1 MAHPAGCF
9 LPVPRPLPLDHHCP
23 WREEAEELK
32 AEVGRIGGELDVLKG
47 QLAALQ
53 RHVFGKKTE
62 RLPPVATELRAD
74 AARPESRAERDA
86 AALEK
91 RRERA
96 ARRAAECP
104 TREIRHAVPAQKRR
118 CPACGSQE
126 LKALGKGRTTEVYEY
141 LPARFERQVHVQE
154 VLSCKCG
161 QGLVTAPAPARVV
174 DRGEYGPGF
183 LAHVVTSKCADA
195 MPLHR
200 LAQRVE
206 RGGVPMSRSTLT
218 DLFHLSASVLLPLSS
233 HLLQC
238 IAASEVV
245 WADETPLR
253 VLDVKKTRL
262 GYLWTFLTQNE
273 RGEWLIGY
281 RFSMGRASKTP
292 KQVLGGTLGALVVDA
307 YTGYNA
313 VTVPQGRVRVGCW
326 AHVRRR
332 FFDALA
338 TAPEARQAM
347 DLILELYRVEAQAR
361 DADVVR
367 TAAHRE
373 LRQLRSAPVLEQLHA
388 WLEEQAPRHPPK
400 GPLGQAISYALKQW
414 EALSRFVSDA
424 RLPLDNN
431 RAEAAL
437 RKAALGRK
445 NFLFVGHEAAGE
457 NLAGLYALVATC
469 EANGVNPEEYL
480 ADVLLRV
487 QTHPNSRIGELLP
500 HEWKRLR
507 AADSS

>member
-1 MAHPAGCF
+1 MPRE
-9 LPVPRPLPLDHHCP
+9 LPQDHFCP

-32 AEVGRIGGELDVLKG
+32 AEVSRIGGEVDALKG

-53 RHVFGKKTE
+53 RHVFGRRAEK
-62 RLPPVATELRAD
+62 LPTVAAELRGDAD
-74 AARPESRAERDA
+74 STAARAEA
-86 AALEK
+86 AKQK

-96 ARRAAECP
+96 SRKEEEAPA
-104 TREIRHAVPAQKRR
+104 REIRHAVPTEGRR
-118 CPACGSQE
+118 CPACGGE
-126 LKALGKGRTTEVYEY
+126 DMKPLGKGRASVLYEY
-141 LPARFERQVHVQE
+141 VPARFEKQVHVQE
-154 VLSCKCG
+154 VLACACG
-161 QGLVTAPAPARVV
+161 RGVVTAPPPARVV

-183 LAHVVTSKCADA
+183 IAHVVTSKCADA

-206 RGGVPMSRSTLT
+206 RSGVPMSRSTLT
-218 DLFHLSASVLLPLSS
+218 DLFHQAASVLLPLSQ

-238 IAASEVV
+238 IAAADVV

-273 RGEWLIGY
+273 AGEWLIGY
-281 RFSMGRASKTP
+281 RFSMGRASRTP
-292 KQVLGGTLGALVVDA
+292 KEVLGGTSGALVVDA

-313 VTVPQGRVRVGCW
+313 VTLPQGRVRVGCW
-326 AHVRRR
+326 AHCRRR

-338 TAPEARQAM
+338 TAPEARHAM

-361 DADVVR
+361 GADVVR
-367 TAAHRE
+367 TAAHRA
-373 LRQLRSAPVLEQLHA
+373 LRQLHSAPVLARLHV
-388 WLEEQAPRHPPK
+388 WLEEQTPRHPPK
-400 GPLGQAISYALKQW
+400 SPLGQAISYALKQW
-414 EALSRFVSDA
+414 AALTRFVENE

-469 EANGVNPEEYL
+469 EANQVNPEAYL

-487 QTHPNSRIGELLP
+487 QTHPNSRIDELLP
-500 HEWKRLR
+500 HEWKRR
-507 AADSS
+507 RIADPPNSPLQLCI

>member
-1 MAHPAGCF
+1 MGCYAR
-9 LPVPRPLPLDHHCP
+9 VPRQLPLDHYCP

-32 AEVGRIGGELDVLKG
+32 AEVGRIGGELDTLKS
-47 QLAALQ
+47 QMATLQ
-53 RHVFGKKTE
+53 RHVFGKKAE
-62 RLPPVATELRAD
+62 KLPTVAAELRKEAAGEQAQ
-74 AARPESRAERDA
+74 AARAE
-86 AALEK
+86 AALKK

-96 ARRAAECP
+96 ARRVEGAP
-104 TREIRHAVPAQKRR
+104 TREIRHTVPAEERH
-118 CPACGSQE
+118 CPACGSEE
-126 LKALGKGRTTEVYEY
+126 LKALGKGRTSEVYEY
-141 LPARFERQVHVQE
+141 IPARFERQVHVQE
-154 VLSCKCG
+154 VLACACG
-161 QGLVTAPAPARVV
+161 QGVVTAPPPAKVV
-174 DRGEYGPGF
+174 DKGGYGPDF
-183 LAHVVTSKCADA
+183 LAHVVTSKCADS

-200 LAQRVE
+200 LAQRIE

-218 DLFHLSASVLLPLSS
+218 DLFHLSASVLLPLSR

-238 IAASEVV
+238 IASSEVV

-273 RGEWLIGY
+273 KGEWLIGY
-281 RFSMGRASKTP
+281 RFSMGRGGKTP
-292 KQVLGGTLGALVVDA
+292 LDVLGGTTGALVVDG
-307 YTGYNA
+307 YTGYNP
-313 VTVPQGRVRVGCW
+313 VTLPDGRTRVGCW

-338 TAPEARQAM
+338 TAPEAREAM
-347 DLILELYRVEAQAR
+347 NFILALYRVEANAR

-367 TAAHRE
+367 AAAHRE
-373 LRQLRSAPVLEQLHA
+373 LRQLHSTPVLARLRA

-414 EALSRFVSDA
+414 DALSRFVSDE

-431 RAEAAL
+431 RSEGAL

-469 EANGVNPEEYL
+469 EVNDVNPEAYL

-487 QTHPNSRIGELLP
+487 QTHPQSRIGELLP
-500 HEWKRLR
+500 LEWKRLR

>member
-1 MAHPAGCF
+1 M
-9 LPVPRPLPLDHHCP
+9 
-23 WREEAEELK
+23 
-32 AEVGRIGGELDVLKG
+32 
-47 QLAALQ
+47 AALE
-53 RHVFGKKTE
+53 RHVFGRKAE
-62 RLPPVATELRAD
+62 RLPPVTTELRAGV
-74 AARPESRAERDA
+74 ASAQSEAERNE
-86 AALEK
+86 AALKK

-96 ARRAAECP
+96 ARKAQECP
-104 TREIRHAVPAQKRR
+104 EREIRHDVPPEQRR
-118 CPACGSQE
+118 CPACGSEE
-126 LKALGKGRTTEVYEY
+126 LKALGKGRTTHVYEY
-141 LPARFERQVHVQE
+141 VPARFEQQVHVQE

-161 QGLVTAPAPARVV
+161 EGVVTAPAPAKVV
-174 DRGEYGPGF
+174 DKGEYGPGF
-183 LAHVVTSKCADA
+183 LAHVVVSKCADA

-218 DLFHLSASVLLPLSS
+218 DLFHLSASVLLPLSW

-238 IAASEVV
+238 IASAEVV

-253 VLDVKKTRL
+253 VLDVKKTKL

-292 KQVLGGTLGALVVDA
+292 KQVLGGTRGALVVDA
-307 YTGYNA
+307 YTGYN
-313 VTVPQGRVRVGCW
+313 VLTLPQGRVRVGCW

-347 DLILELYRVEAQAR
+347 DLILELYRVEAGAR
-361 DADVVR
+361 EAGVVR
-367 TAAHRE
+367 TAAHRQ
-373 LRQLRSAPVLEQLHA
+373 LRQERSRPVLEQLRV
-388 WLEEQAPRHPPK
+388 WLDDQAPRHPPK
-400 GPLGQAISYALKQW
+400 GPMGQAISYALKQW
-414 EALSRFVSDA
+414 EALSRFVSDE

-431 RAEAAL
+431 RAEGAL

-469 EANGVNPEEYL
+469 EANGINPEEYL

-487 QTHPNSRIGELLP
+487 QTHPNSRINELLP
-500 HEWKRLR
+500 HEWKRRR

>member
-1 MAHPAGCF
+1 MPRE
-9 LPVPRPLPLDHHCP
+9 LPQDHFCP

-32 AEVGRIGGELDVLKG
+32 AEVSRIGGEVDALKG

-53 RHVFGKKTE
+53 RHVFGRRAEK
-62 RLPPVATELRAD
+62 LPTVAAELRGNAD
-74 AARPESRAERDA
+74 STAARA
-86 AALEK
+86 AAAKQK

-96 ARRAAECP
+96 TRKAEEAP
-104 TREIRHAVPAQKRR
+104 AREIRHAVPSEERQ
-118 CPACGSQE
+118 CPACGDE
-126 LKALGKGRTTEVYEY
+126 DLKPLGQGRTSVVYEY
-141 LPARFERQVHVQE
+141 VPARFERQVHVQE
-154 VLSCKCG
+154 VLACACG
-161 QGLVTAPAPARVV
+161 RGVVTAPPPARVV

-183 LAHVVTSKCADA
+183 IAHVVTSKCADA

-206 RGGVPMSRSTLT
+206 RGGIPMSRSTLT
-218 DLFHLSASVLLPLSS
+218 DLFHQAASVLLPLSR

-238 IAASEVV
+238 IASADVV

-262 GYLWTFLTQNE
+262 GYLWTFLTQNDE
-273 RGEWLIGY
+273 GQWLIGY

-292 KQVLGGTLGALVVDA
+292 KEVLGGTSGALVVDA

-313 VTVPQGRVRVGCW
+313 VTLPKGRVRVGCW
-326 AHVRRR
+326 AHCRRR

-338 TAPEARQAM
+338 TAPEAREAL
-347 DLILELYRVEAQAR
+347 DFILELYRVEAQAR
-361 DADVVR
+361 EADVVR
-367 TAAHRE
+367 TAVHRE
-373 LRQLRSAPVLEQLHA
+373 KRQLHSAPVLAHLRT
-388 WLEEQAPRHPPK
+388 WLEAQAPRHPPK
-400 GPLGQAISYALKQW
+400 SPLGQAISYALKQW
-414 EALSRFVSDA
+414 EALTRFVENE

-431 RAEAAL
+431 RSEAAL

-469 EANGVNPEEYL
+469 EANQINPEAYL

-487 QTHPNSRIGELLP
+487 QTHPNSCIGELLP
-500 HEWKRLR
+500 HEWQRR
-507 AADSS
+507 RSADPPDSPLQPSL

>member
-1 MAHPAGCF
+1 M
-9 LPVPRPLPLDHHCP
+9 
-23 WREEAEELK
+23 
-32 AEVGRIGGELDVLKG
+32 
-47 QLAALQ
+47 AALE
-53 RHVFGKKTE
+53 RHVFGKRAE
-62 RLPPVATELRAD
+62 RLPPLAAELRAD
-74 AARPESRAERDA
+74 AAGAQSKAERDE
-86 AALEK
+86 AALRK

-96 ARRAAECP
+96 ARKAEECP
-104 TREIRHAVPAQKRR
+104 TREVQHQVPAQERR
-118 CPACGSQE
+118 CPACGSE
-126 LKALGKGRTTEVYEY
+126 DLKALGKGRTTQVYEY

-154 VLSCKCG
+154 VLACACG
-161 QGLVTAPAPARVV
+161 KGVVTAPAPAKVV
-174 DRGEYGPGF
+174 DKGEYGPGF

-218 DLFHLSASVLLPLSS
+218 DLFHQSASVLLPLSR

-238 IAASEVV
+238 IASAEGV

-281 RFSMGRASKTP
+281 RFSMGRASRTP
-292 KQVLGGTLGALVVDA
+292 KEVLGGTLGALVVDA

-313 VTVPQGRVRVGCW
+313 VTLPSGRVRVGCW
-326 AHVRRR
+326 AHGRRR

-338 TAPEARQAM
+338 TAPEAREAM
-347 DLILELYRVEAQAR
+347 DLILALYRVEAQAR
-361 DADVVR
+361 EAGVVR

-388 WLEEQAPRHPPK
+388 RMEQQAPLHPPK
-400 GPLGQAISYALKQW
+400 GPFGQAIAYALKQW
-414 EALSRFVSDA
+414 EALSRFVSDE

-469 EANGVNPEEYL
+469 EANGVNPEAYL

-500 HEWKRLR
+500 HEWKRRR
-507 AADSS
+507 AAGSS

>member
-1 MAHPAGCF
+1 MPRE
-9 LPVPRPLPLDHHCP
+9 LPQDHFCP

-32 AEVGRIGGELDVLKG
+32 AEVSRIGGEVDALKG

-53 RHVFGKKTE
+53 RHVFSRRAEK
-62 RLPPVATELRAD
+62 LPTVAAELRGDAD
-74 AARPESRAERDA
+74 STAARAEA
-86 AALEK
+86 AKQK

-96 ARRAAECP
+96 TRKAEEAP
-104 TREIRHAVPAQKRR
+104 AREIRHAVPSEERQ
-118 CPACGSQE
+118 CPACGGDE
-126 LKALGKGRTTEVYEY
+126 LKPLGQGRTSVVYEY
-141 LPARFERQVHVQE
+141 VPARFERQVHVQE
-154 VLSCKCG
+154 VLACACG
-161 QGLVTAPAPARVV
+161 RGVVTAPPPARVV

-183 LAHVVTSKCADA
+183 IAHVVTSKCADA

-206 RGGVPMSRSTLT
+206 RGGIPMSRSTLT
-218 DLFHLSASVLLPLSS
+218 DLFHQAASVLLPLSR

-238 IAASEVV
+238 IASADVV

-262 GYLWTFLTQNE
+262 GYLWTFLTQNDE
-273 RGEWLIGY
+273 GQWLIGY

-292 KQVLGGTLGALVVDA
+292 KEVLGGTPGALVVDA

-313 VTVPQGRVRVGCW
+313 VTLPKGRVRVGCW
-326 AHVRRR
+326 AHCRRR

-338 TAPEARQAM
+338 TAPEAREA
-347 DLILELYRVEAQAR
+347 LAFILELYRVEAQAR
-361 DADVVR
+361 EADVVR
-367 TAAHRE
+367 TAVHRE
-373 LRQLRSAPVLEQLHA
+373 LRQLHSAPVLAQLRT
-388 WLEEQAPRHPPK
+388 WLEAQAPHHPPK
-400 GPLGQAISYALKQW
+400 SPLGQAISYAVKQW
-414 EALSRFVSDA
+414 EALTRFVENE

-431 RAEAAL
+431 RAESAL

-469 EANGVNPEEYL
+469 EANQVNPEEYL
-480 ADVLLRV
+480 ADVMLRV
-487 QTHPNSRIGELLP
+487 QSHPNSRISELLP
-500 HEWKRLR
+500 HEWKRRR
-507 AADSS
+507 AADPPDSPLQPSL

>member
-1 MAHPAGCF
+1 M
-9 LPVPRPLPLDHHCP
+9 
-23 WREEAEELK
+23 
-32 AEVGRIGGELDVLKG
+32 
-47 QLAALQ
+47 AALE
-53 RHVFGKKTE
+53 RHVFGRKAE
-62 RLPPVATELRAD
+62 RLPPVTAELRAD
-74 AARPESRAERDA
+74 VTSAQSEAERKE
-86 AALEK
+86 AALKK

-96 ARRAAECP
+96 VRKAEECP
-104 TREIRHAVPAQKRR
+104 TREIRHDVLQQQRR
-118 CPACGSQE
+118 CPACGSEE
-126 LKALGKGRTTEVYEY
+126 LKALGQGRTTEVYEY

-154 VLSCKCG
+154 VLSCQCG
-161 QGLVTAPAPARVV
+161 KGVVTAPAPAKVV
-174 DRGEYGPGF
+174 DKGEYGPGF

-238 IAASEVV
+238 IASSEVV

-253 VLDVKKTRL
+253 VLDVKKTKL

-273 RGEWLIGY
+273 KGEWLIGY
-281 RFSMGRASKTP
+281 RFSMGRASRTP
-292 KQVLGGTLGALVVDA
+292 KEVLGGTTGSLVVDA

-332 FFDALA
+332 FFEALA

-367 TAAHRE
+367 TVAHRE

-388 WLEEQAPRHPPK
+388 WMEQQAPLHPPK
-400 GPLGQAISYALKQW
+400 GPLGQAIAYALKQW
-414 EALSRFVSDA
+414 EALGRFVLDE

-431 RAEAAL
+431 RSEAAL

-480 ADVLLRV
+480 AEVLLRV

-507 AADSS
+507 AANSS

>member
-1 MAHPAGCF
+1 
-9 LPVPRPLPLDHHCP
+9 LPVPRQLPLDHHCA

-32 AEVGRIGGELDVLKG
+32 AEVGRIGGELDAFKS

-53 RHVFGKKTE
+53 RHVFGKKAE
-62 RLPPVATELRAD
+62 RMPAVVAELRAEV
-74 AARPESRAERDA
+74 ASPESKAERDA
-86 AALEK
+86 AALAK

-96 ARRAAECP
+96 ARRAEQAP
-104 TREIRHAVPAQKRR
+104 TREVQHLVPAEERR
-118 CPACGSQE
+118 CPACGSEE
-126 LKALGKGRTTEVYEY
+126 LKTLGKGRTTQVYEY
-141 LPARFERQVHVQE
+141 IPARFERQVHVQQ

-161 QGLVTAPAPARVV
+161 QGVVTAPAPAKVV
-174 DRGEYGPGF
+174 DKGEYGPGF

-218 DLFHLSASVLLPLSS
+218 DLFHQSASVLRPLSS

-253 VLDVKKTRL
+253 VLDVKKTKL
-262 GYLWTFLTQNE
+262 GYLWTFLTQDE
-273 RGEWLIGY
+273 KGEWLIGY

-292 KQVLGGTLGALVVDA
+292 KEVLGGTTGALVVDA

-313 VTVPQGRVRVGCW
+313 VTLPTGRVRVGCW
-326 AHVRRR
+326 AHCRRR

-338 TAPEARQAM
+338 TAPEAREAM
-347 DLILELYRVEAQAR
+347 DFILKLYRVEAQAR
-361 DADVVR
+361 ESGVVR

-373 LRQLRSAPVLEQLHA
+373 LRQEKSRPVLEQLRA
-388 WLEEQAPRHPPK
+388 WLEAQAPCHLPK
-400 GPLGQAISYALKQW
+400 GPLGGAISYTLKQW
-414 EALSRFVSDA
+414 EALSRFVSDE

-431 RAEAAL
+431 RSEGAL
-437 RKAALGRK
+437 RRAALGRK

>member
-1 MAHPAGCF
+1 
-9 LPVPRPLPLDHHCP
+9 VPRQLPLDHHCP

-32 AEVGRIGGELDVLKG
+32 AEVGRIGGELDALKG
-47 QLAALQ
+47 QMDALE
-53 RHVFGKKTE
+53 RRVFGRRAE
-62 RLPPVATELRAD
+62 RLPPVADELRREELSAG
-74 AARPESRAERDA
+74 AKAEREEA
-86 AALEK
+86 AQKK

-96 ARRAAECP
+96 ARKAEQAP
-104 TREIRHAVPAQKRR
+104 TREVRHAVPAEQRR
-118 CPACGSQE
+118 CPCCGSQD
-126 LKALGKGRTTEVYEY
+126 LKPLGEGRTTVVYEY
-141 LPARFERQVHVQE
+141 VPALFERQVHVQE
-154 VLSCKCG
+154 VLACACG
-161 QGLVTAPAPARVV
+161 QGVVTAPAPAKVV
-174 DRGEYGPGF
+174 DKGEYGPAF
-183 LAHVVTSKCADA
+183 LAHVVSSKCADA

-200 LAQRVE
+200 LAQRME

-218 DLFHLSASVLLPLSS
+218 DLFHLSASVLLPLST

-253 VLDVKKTRL
+253 VLDVKKTKR

-281 RFSMGRASKTP
+281 RFSMGRASLTP
-292 KQVLGGTLGALVVDA
+292 KQVLGGTTGALVVDA

-313 VTVPQGRVRVGCW
+313 VTMPKGRVRVGCW

-332 FFDALA
+332 FFDALS
-338 TAPEARQAM
+338 TAPEARQAL
-347 DLILELYRVEAQAR
+347 DLILALYRVEAQAR
-361 DADVVR
+361 QAGVVR
-367 TAAHRE
+367 TAEH
-373 LRQLRSAPVLEQLHA
+373 RQLRQDTSAPILEQLRS
-388 WLEEQAPRHPPK
+388 WLQEQALRHPPK

-414 EALSRFVSDA
+414 QALSRFLSDE

-431 RAEAAL
+431 RSEGAL

-469 EANGVNPEEYL
+469 EANGINPEQYL

-487 QTHPNSRIGELLP
+487 QTHPNSRISELLP
-500 HEWKRLR
+500 HEWMRRR